1 MHRGGGAIDC
11 EEDQEREEK
20 LGIRPPHPELIPEYA
35 SEEGS
40 YYYIFVDEP
49 LYLHIYVC
57 VNIRVNSMYICIL
70 KRK

>member
-1 MHRGGGAIDC
+1 MHRGGGVRLIAKKI
-11 EEDQEREEK
+11 K
-20 LGIRPPHPELIPEYA
+20 KGKKNLGSAPPPELIPEYA